1 MEAERPNEKDATSK
15 QVETDAML
23 EKAEEPNKVDVRGQ
37 QAERLNQ
44 VIMTRRSNAKE
55 LRNSEILH

>member
-23 EKAEEPNKVDVRGQ
+23 EKAEEPNNVRGQ
-37 QAERLNQ
+37 QAGGPNQ
-44 VIMTRRSNAKE
+44 VIMTRRSTAKE
-55 LRNSEILH
+55 LRNSKI